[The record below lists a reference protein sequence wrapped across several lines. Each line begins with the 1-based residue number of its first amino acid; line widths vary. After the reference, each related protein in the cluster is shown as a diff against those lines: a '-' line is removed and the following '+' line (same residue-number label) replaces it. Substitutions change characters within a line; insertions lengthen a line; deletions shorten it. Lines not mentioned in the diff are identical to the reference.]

1 MKAMS
6 KQRLAGYAGV
16 SVKTLMSWCKPYMQ
30 ELEQMGLKLSSRN
43 ATYLAEN
50 K

>member
-1 MKAMS
+1 MKAMN

-16 SVKTLMSWCKPYMQ
+16 SVKTL
-30 ELEQMGLKLSSRN
+30 SSPSFSRRKT
-43 ATYLAEN
+43 TYRAES